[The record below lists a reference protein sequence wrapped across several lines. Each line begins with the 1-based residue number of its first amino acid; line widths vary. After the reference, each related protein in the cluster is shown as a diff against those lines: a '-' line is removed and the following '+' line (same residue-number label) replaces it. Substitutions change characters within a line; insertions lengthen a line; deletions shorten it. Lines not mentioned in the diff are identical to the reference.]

1 MIGVSCLVFRIWC
14 SDALGDTH
22 KTQNTKHKIQLVFN
36 NTSHEWKQKMSKSE
50 QVPIDTKFLKSNVAE
65 PHQELS
71 AMSAANIAEQEA
83 AVQSLQS
90 EIGKDLAE
98 ETAWMQSEKRFRTVF
113 QAAPLGIA
121 IANPEGYFVEVNNAF
136 KKMLGYDANE
146 IEKMTFVDITHPDD
160 RRETLRL
167 SNSVRK
173 GKINSYKKEKR
184 YLKKDGDVIWAIV
197 RATAVR
203 DNDGNIQYWLG
214 ITEDISERKQAEKAL
229 EESENRHRMLFE
241 HAAEGIVVVD
251 ITSGKIRYANPA
263 FCNMLSYSEKELTN
277 MLVRDIH
284 PKEELK
290 RVFSEFKA
298 MTQGEKR
305 LAQNIPCVRKDGI
318 IIYVNINSTQ
328 VAIDGIEY
336 IVGFFQ
342 DITQRVNTEAA
353 LRESEERYRNILA
366 SIEEGYFEVDL
377 NGNFT
382 FFNDAVSKIF
392 GYPPDELLGMNN
404 RQYTRPHT
412 AKKMFKTFNKVYRTG
427 KSARIKNY
435 EIITKSGSKK
445 ILEVSASLIKD
456 ETNTPFGFRGLVRD
470 ATKHIK
476 GEKEKKRIAS
486 QIQQAQKMEAIGT
499 LAGGIAHDFNNLLMG
514 FQGNISLMLLDLDE
528 DHPYC
533 EYLKNMESYIIRG
546 SELTRQI
553 LGFARRG
560 KFQVKTTNLND
571 LLEKSAGMFSR
582 TKKEISIHKK
592 FEEGLWPVEV
602 DRGQFE
608 QVMLNL
614 FVNSWQAMP
623 GGGNLYL
630 ETENVHLEEDYE
642 KPYEIVPGPYVRI
655 SITDTGI
662 GMDKEIQ
669 QRIFEPFFTTKA
681 VGRGTGLGL
690 ASAYGIIKN
699 HNGII
704 DVYSEKGHGTSF
716 KIYLPASEKTV
727 GREKPLAEKLRRGTE
742 TILLVDDEEM
752 VVDVGKEILEKLGYT
767 VIPASGG
774 SEATEKL
781 RQHENRIDLVILD
794 MIMPDMSGSE
804 TFDNLKKI
812 NPDIKVLLSSGY
824 SIDGQASEILN
835 RGCNGFVQKPFNLKQ
850 ISSKIRE
857 ILAEK

>member
-1 MIGVSCLVFRIWC
+1 
-14 SDALGDTH
+14 
-22 KTQNTKHKIQLVFN
+22 
-36 NTSHEWKQKMSKSE
+36 MSKSE
-50 QVPIDTKFLKSNVAE
+50 QAPINTNFAKSNVAN
-65 PHQELS
+65 PHQKLS
-71 AMSAANIAEQEA
+71 AISASNIAEQEA
-83 AVQSLQS
+83 AVQTLPS
-90 EIGKDLAE
+90 EIEKDLTE
-98 ETAWMQSEKRFRTVF
+98 ETALLQSEKRFKTVF
-113 QAAPLGIA
+113 QAAPLGIS
-121 IANPEGYFVEVNNAF
+121 IANPEGYFLEVNNAF
-136 KKMLGYDANE
+136 KKMLGYRKKE
-146 IEKMTFVDITHPDD
+146 IKKMTFVDITHPDD
-160 RRETLRL
+160 RKETLRL

-173 GKINSYKKEKR
+173 GSINSYKKAKR
-184 YLKKDGDVIWAIV
+184 YLKKDGDFIWAIV

-203 DNDGNIQYWLG
+203 DNDGNILYWLG
-214 ITEDISERKQAEKAL
+214 IMEDLTEREQAKKAL
-229 EESENRHRMLFE
+229 AESENRYRMLFE
-241 HAAEGIVVVD
+241 HAAEGIVVVN
-251 ITSGKIRYANPA
+251 INSGKIMYANPA
-263 FCNMLSYSEKELTN
+263 ICKLLGYSEKELTN
-277 MLVRDIH
+277 MVVRDIH
-284 PKEELK
+284 PKEKL
-290 RVFSEFKA
+290 RAVLNNFKT

-305 LAQNIPCVRKDGI
+305 LAQNIPCVRKDGS
-318 IIYVNINSTQ
+318 IIYVNINSAQ
-328 VAIDGIEY
+328 VEIDGIGC

-353 LRESEERYRNILA
+353 LRESEERYRNILT

-377 NGNFT
+377 AGNFT
-382 FFNDAVSKIF
+382 FFNDAVCNIF
-392 GYPPDELLGMNN
+392 GYHPDELMGMNN
-404 RQYTRPHT
+404 RQYTRPQT
-412 AKKMFKTFNKVYRTG
+412 AKKMLMTFNKVYRTG
-427 KSARIKNY
+427 KSARVTNY
-435 EIITKSGSKK
+435 EIITKTGSKK

-456 ETNTPFGFRGLVRD
+456 AANIPIGFRGLLRD
-470 ATKHIK
+470 ATQRIK

-533 EYLKNMESYIIRG
+533 EYLKNMESYVIRG

-571 LLEKSAGMFSR
+571 LLEKSANMFSR

-592 FEEGLWPVEV
+592 FQEDLWPVEV

-608 QVMLNL
+608 QVLLNL

-630 ETENVHLEEDYE
+630 ETQNVQLEENYE

-655 SITDTGI
+655 SVADTGI

-704 DVYSEKGHGTSF
+704 DVYSEISHGTSF

-727 GREKPLAEKLRRGTE
+727 GMEKLLAEELMKGTE

-752 VVDVGKEILEKLGYT
+752 VVDIGKEILEKLGYT

-774 SEATEKL
+774 SEATDKF
-781 RQHENRIDLVILD
+781 RQHKNRIDLVILD

-857 ILAEK
+857 ILAEG

>member
-1 MIGVSCLVFRIWC
+1 MG
-14 SDALGDTH
+14 
-22 KTQNTKHKIQLVFN
+22 K
-36 NTSHEWKQKMSKSE
+36 KMSKSE
-50 QVPIDTKFLKSNVAE
+50 QAPINTNFAQSNAAK
-65 PHQELS
+65 PQQDLS
-71 AMSAANIAEQEA
+71 AASTPKMADPKLAVKTPQPEIKSAPT
-83 AVQSLQS
+83 
-90 EIGKDLAE
+90 K
-98 ETAWMQSEKRFRTVF
+98 ETARMQSEKRFRTVF
-113 QAAPLGIA
+113 KAAPLGIA
-121 IANPEGYFVEVNNAF
+121 IANPEGYFIEVNKAF
-136 KKMLGYDANE
+136 KKMLGYRKNE
-146 IEKMTFVDITHPDD
+146 IKNMTFVDITHPDD
-160 RRETLRL
+160 RKTTLRL

-173 GKINSYKKEKR
+173 GKINSYKQEKR
-184 YLKKDGDVIWAIV
+184 YLKKDGGFIWAIV
-197 RATAVR
+197 RATAIR
-203 DNDGNIQYWLG
+203 DNGGNIQYWLG
-214 ITEDISERKQAEKAL
+214 IMEDTTERKQAKKAL
-229 EESENRHRMLFE
+229 EESESRHRKLFE

-251 ITSGKIRYANPA
+251 TTNAKIRYANPA
-263 FCNMLSYSEKELTN
+263 ICNMLGYSEKELTD

-284 PKEELK
+284 PKEEIK
-290 RVFSEFKA
+290 RVFTEFRA

-305 LAQNIPCVRKDGI
+305 LAQNIPCVRKNGT
-318 IIYVNINSTQ
+318 IIYTNINSTQ

-342 DITQRVNTEAA
+342 DITKRVDAEAA

-382 FFNDAVSKIF
+382 FFNDAVCKIF
-392 GYPPDELLGMNN
+392 GYHPDELLGMNN

-412 AKKMFKTFNKVYRTG
+412 ANQMFKTFNKVYRTG
-427 KSARIKNY
+427 KSAKIKNY
-435 EIITKSGSKK
+435 EIITKSGSRK

-456 ETNTPFGFRGLVRD
+456 AANTPSGFRGLLRD
-470 ATKHIK
+470 ATKRIK

-514 FQGNISLMLLDLDE
+514 FQGNISLMLLELDE

-533 EYLKNMESYIIRG
+533 EYLKNMERYIIRG

-571 LLEKSAGMFSR
+571 LLEKSADMFSR

-592 FEEGLWPVEV
+592 FEENLWPVEV

-630 ETENVHLEEDYE
+630 ETENVHLEEDYQ

-662 GMDKEIQ
+662 GMDKKIQ

-704 DVYSEKGHGTSF
+704 DVYSEIAHGTCF
-716 KIYLPASEKTV
+716 KIYLPASDKTV
-727 GREKPLAEKLRRGTE
+727 GREKPLAEKLIRGKE

-752 VVDVGKEILEKLGYT
+752 VVDIGKEILEKLGYT

-781 RQHENRIDLVILD
+781 KQYKNRIDLVILD

-812 NPDIKVLLSSGY
+812 DPDIKVLLSSGY
-824 SIDGQASEILN
+824 SIDGQASKILN

-850 ISSKIRE
+850 ISTKIRE
-857 ILAEK
+857 ILSEG

>member
-1 MIGVSCLVFRIWC
+1 M
-14 SDALGDTH
+14 
-22 KTQNTKHKIQLVFN
+22 N
-36 NTSHEWKQKMSKSE
+36 
-50 QVPIDTKFLKSNVAE
+50 TKFLKSDVAD
-65 PHQELS
+65 PHQGLS
-71 AMSAANIAEQEA
+71 AISAANIAEQEA
-83 AVQSLQS
+83 AVQTLQS
-90 EIGKDLAE
+90 EIDKDLAE
-98 ETAWMQSEKRFRTVF
+98 ESAWMQSEKRFRTVF
-113 QAAPLGIA
+113 QAAPVGIA
-121 IANPEGYFVEVNNAF
+121 IANPEGYFLEVNNAF
-136 KKMLGYDANE
+136 KKMLGYRKNE
-146 IEKMTFVDITHPDD
+146 INKMTFVDITHPDD
-160 RRETLRL
+160 RNATLRL
-167 SNSVRK
+167 TNSVRQ
-173 GKINSYKKEKR
+173 GKINSYKQEKR
-184 YLKKDGDVIWAIV
+184 YLKKDGDFIWAIV

-203 DNDGNIQYWLG
+203 NNNGNIEYWLS
-214 ITEDISERKQAEKAL
+214 IMEDTTEREQAKKAL

-263 FCNMLSYSEKELTN
+263 FCNMLGYSEKELTN
-277 MLVRDIH
+277 MLVRQIH

-298 MTQGEKR
+298 MTRGENR
-305 LAQNIPCVRKDGI
+305 LAQNIPCVRKDGNR
-318 IIYVNINSTQ
+318 IYANINSTQ
-328 VAIDGIEY
+328 MVIDGIEY
-336 IVGFFQ
+336 NVGFLQ

-377 NGNFT
+377 TGNFT
-382 FFNDAVSKIF
+382 FFNDAVCNIF
-392 GYPPDELLGMNN
+392 GYHPDELLGMNN
-404 RQYTRPHT
+404 RQYTRPQT
-412 AKKMFKTFNKVYRTG
+412 ARKMFKTFNKVYRTG
-427 KSARIKNY
+427 KSARITNY
-435 EIITKSGSKK
+435 EIITKSGSNK
-445 ILEVSASLIKD
+445 IVEVSASLIKD
-456 ETNTPFGFRGLVRD
+456 AANKPSGFRGLLRD
-470 ATKHIK
+470 ATKRIK

-514 FQGNISLMLLDLDE
+514 FQGNISLMLLDLEE
-528 DHPYC
+528 DHPFH
-533 EYLKNMESYIIRG
+533 EYLKNMESYVIRG

-582 TKKEISIHKK
+582 TKKEISIHKQ
-592 FEEGLWPVEV
+592 FEENLWPVEV

-614 FVNSWQAMP
+614 FVNAWQAMP

-630 ETENVHLEEDYE
+630 ETENVYLEEDDE
-642 KPYEIVPGPYVRI
+642 KPYEIVPGPYIRI
-655 SITDTGI
+655 SVRDTGI
-662 GMDKEIQ
+662 GMDKKIQ

-704 DVYSEKGHGTSF
+704 DVYSEIGHGTIF
-716 KIYLPASEKTV
+716 KIYLPASDKTV
-727 GREKPLAEKLRRGTE
+727 DREKPAAETLIKGTE
-742 TILLVDDEEM
+742 TILLVDDEKM
-752 VVDVGKEILEKLGYT
+752 VVDIGKEILEKLGYT
-767 VIPASGG
+767 VIAASGG
-774 SEATEKL
+774 SEAIDKL
-781 RQHENRIDLVILD
+781 RQHSNRINLVILD

-835 RGCNGFVQKPFNLKQ
+835 RGCNGFIQKPFNLKQ
-850 ISSKIRE
+850 LSTKINE
-857 ILAEK
+857 VLDS

>member
-1 MIGVSCLVFRIWC
+1 
-14 SDALGDTH
+14 
-22 KTQNTKHKIQLVFN
+22 
-36 NTSHEWKQKMSKSE
+36 MSKSK
-50 QVPIDTKFLKSNVAE
+50 QARMNTKFAKSNVAN
-65 PHQELS
+65 PHQDLS
-71 AMSAANIAEQEA
+71 PTPTSKITDPERPVKKLPPKVEA
-83 AVQSLQS
+83 GLT
-90 EIGKDLAE
+90 K

-121 IANPEGYFVEVNNAF
+121 IANPEGYFLEVNSAF
-136 KKMLGYDANE
+136 KKMLGYRKNE
-146 IEKMTFVDITHPDD
+146 IKKMTFVDITHPDD
-160 RRETLRL
+160 REATLRL

-184 YLKKDGDVIWAIV
+184 YLKKDGDFIWAIV

-214 ITEDISERKQAEKAL
+214 IMEDITERKQAKKAL

-251 ITSGKIRYANPA
+251 TTNAKIRYANPA
-263 FCNMLSYSEKELTN
+263 LCTMLGYSEKELTN
-277 MLVRDIH
+277 MLVKDIH
-284 PKEELK
+284 PKEKVK

-305 LAQNIPCVRKDGI
+305 LAQNIPCVRKDGSKMF
-318 IIYVNINSTQ
+318 VNINSTQ

-342 DITQRVNTEAA
+342 DITQRVDTEAA

-377 NGNFT
+377 GGNFT
-382 FFNDAVSKIF
+382 FFNDAVCKIF
-392 GYPPDELLGMNN
+392 GYHPDELLGMNN
-404 RQYTRPHT
+404 RQYTRPQT
-412 AKKMFKTFNKVYRTG
+412 AKKMLKTFNKVYRTG
-427 KSARIKNY
+427 KSAKITNY

-456 ETNTPFGFRGLVRD
+456 VANTPCGFRGLLRD
-470 ATKHIK
+470 ATQRIK
-476 GEKEKKRIAS
+476 GEKEKMRIAS
-486 QIQQAQKMEAIGT
+486 QIQQVQKMEAIGT

-571 LLEKSAGMFSR
+571 LLEKSADMFSR

-592 FEEGLWPVEV
+592 FDEDLWPVEI

-630 ETENVHLEEDYE
+630 ETENVHLEENYE

-655 SITDTGI
+655 SVTDTGI

-699 HNGII
+699 HNGVI
-704 DVYSEKGHGTSF
+704 DVYSEIGHGTCF
-716 KIYLPASEKTV
+716 KIYLPASDKTV
-727 GREKPLAEKLRRGTE
+727 SKEKPLAEKLIKGTE

-752 VVDVGKEILEKLGYT
+752 VVDIGKEILEKLGYT

-774 SEATEKL
+774 SEATEIF
-781 RQHENRIDLVILD
+781 RQYKNRVDLVILD

-824 SIDGQASEILN
+824 SIDGQATEILN

-857 ILAEK
+857 VLAEG